1 MKEQDTLQRT
11 LEKFNFSRG
20 QSIALLLCS
29 YIPIL
34 HIIVILGALLTPWAT
49 FGWRIATGAALL
61 YLLPP
66 FIARCILKI
75 WPVQQGIIPMPS
87 RDYFVWWI
95 LLNLQVV
102 FCRLPFLE
110 EIMRFVPGAYGV
122 WLRLWGSKI
131 GRFIYWAAGLRI
143 LDRSFLDI
151 GDGVVFGAGV
161 RLNPHVIAQND
172 EGKMELLLATV
183 HLGKRSVI
191 GGYALLTAGTRVADD
206 ENTRACRISPP
217 FSHWKGGRRIA
228 KGPTPTDSD
237 GEYEG

>member
-1 MKEQDTLQRT
+1 MKEQDTLQRS
-11 LEKFNFSRG
+11 LEKFKLSKG

-34 HIIVILGALLTPWAT
+34 HIIIILVALFVPWT
-49 FGWRIATGAALL
+49 GLRWRIVAAVALL

-66 FIARCILKI
+66 VIARCILKI
-75 WPVQQGIIPMPS
+75 WPVREGIIQMPS

-110 EIMRFVPGAYGV
+110 EFMRLVPGAYGV
-122 WLRLWGSKI
+122 WLRMWGSKI

-151 GDGVVFGAGV
+151 GDGVCFGAGV

-172 EGKMELLLATV
+172 EGRMELLLATV
-183 HLGKRSVI
+183 HIGRRAVI
-191 GGYALLTAGTRVADD
+191 GGYALLTAGTTVADD
-206 ENTRACRISPP
+206 ENTRACQLSPP
-217 FSHWKGGRRIA
+217 FSHWQGGRRTG
-228 KGPTPTDSD
+228 KNPSRSD
-237 GEYEG
+237 PETEHED